1 MYKIVL
7 PRPLATILLPIT
19 EWLPNYPRECLLSD
33 IISGCTVFVLLIPQ
47 GMAYSLLAGMPAIY
61 GLYTSIIPLYI
72 YAIFGTSRQLSL
84 GPMATTSLLLSES
97 TIQFNDQEM
106 SDDYIS
112 VLMKISLMV
121 GIITL
126 LMGIFR
132 FGAIANMIS
141 GSVLVGFLTASAL
154 VICLNQLKHIFGIT
168 VPPFQYTFQTLIYIL
183 QHLHETNPV
192 SFSIGLTNYCIL
204 YLVRRWRQKNKPTA
218 EDMKRLSFR
227 VVLILSKMSNIISLI
242 FGSFI
247 AYIVISNNG
256 TLKIIG
262 TVPSG
267 LKAPV
272 LPTISFGEMQRYFTS
287 SVAISLVA
295 FTGNWAV
302 AQKYAFLNN
311 YKVDA
316 TQELIAEGLS
326 VTIGVFFNSF
336 AGSGGLARTA
346 VAAESGAQTQLVG
359 CIVATLMLISVQY
372 LTRCFFYIPMAILG
386 SIILISVMSMI
397 DFHTMIKSY
406 AIHRQDCIVMV
417 VTFISTFFIGVS
429 VGLYIGV
436 IISIG
441 MIVFET
447 SFPTIAHLGKL
458 PESEG
463 GQFRDVRRFPS
474 AEQIPGI
481 AIVRMDATLFF
492 ANCEHFKDVIM
503 QAVEG
508 HYHTSPLRI
517 EKIVIDAKCW
527 IDIDLAGISKLFEIK
542 QELVDKRGLIL
553 AICSANGKV
562 RDKLQCSG
570 FVNEVRTTYHNY
582 SVVEA
587 VSYATIPSVE
597 ECVIENRTEHAS
609 SFIFSYNPLTS
620 GTVDERLHHYTDMHS
635 GIYHPTDACSNPIH
649 STELFPTSP
658 MRSTASE
665 VALSIHASKDD
676 PSSLQTVVWS
686 LSSKNHL
693 GNDPVGSSINVDSHR
708 SDRGDIIK
716 DDFIDDDC
724 TF

>member
-106 SDDYIS
+106 SDEYIS

-542 QELVDKRGLIL
+542 QELIRLPSRPIL
-553 AICSANGKV
+553 VLANAHDEIVHVLG
-562 RDKLQCSG
+562 
-570 FVNEVRTTYHNY
+570 
-582 SVVEA
+582 
-587 VSYATIPSVE
+587 
-597 ECVIENRTEHAS
+597 S
-609 SFIFSYNPLTS
+609 SFADDRCHI
-620 GTVDERLHHYTDMHS
+620 V
-635 GIYHPTDACSNPIH
+635 
-649 STELFPTSP
+649 
-658 MRSTASE
+658 
-665 VALSIHASKDD
+665 LSINDAVAMEVSC
-676 PSSLQTVVWS
+676 S
-686 LSSKNHL
+686 LSSIEEKAVDHTDSKDIDSNVNVEGVGKLLMLTSTHL
-693 GNDPVGSSINVDSHR
+693 CTKLSPTALVHSNQDSKGMLNIVHNALKVTAPGSSSSSRNSYVKLAIHDDS
-708 SDRGDIIK
+708 SSSSSSSML
-716 DDFIDDDC
+716 
-724 TF
+724 